1 MHNKKEIKIIS
12 NNSHKK
18 SENKI
23 IKYNSEDI
31 NLIINNNKRIYNIG
45 NTRFINCIVKIL
57 FHCKKF
63 IEMF

>member
-12 NNSHKK
+12 NNSHKNP
-18 SENKI
+18 ENPI